1 MTVTMTISRLDD
13 DVWHTWK
20 NADGQTA
27 SLRHHFKT
35 KHYKVWREI
44 VVMKQLKGWMQLGVT
59 ASEKPQGIHHP
70 RAREPF
76 SLAGFYERLIK
87 WIAVDD
93 QVG

>member
-1 MTVTMTISRLDD
+1 
-13 DVWHTWK
+13 
-20 NADGQTA
+20 
-27 SLRHHFKT
+27 
-35 KHYKVWREI
+35 
-44 VVMKQLKGWMQLGVT
+44 MKQLKGWMQLGVT